1 MRMFENSVSENGGPG
16 SVEMVEWRSESW
28 QWERVVCV
36 AGGNARATP
45 AGLFVGRISSR
56 GTGIDMDAEG
66 LDDVEASAGRF
77 ALLVTS

>member
-1 MRMFENSVSENGGPG
+1 MGEG
-16 SVEMVEWRSESW
+16 
-28 QWERVVCV
+28 VCV

-45 AGLFVGRISSR
+45 AGLFEGSSSSR
-56 GTGIDMDAEG
+56 VTGIDMDAER